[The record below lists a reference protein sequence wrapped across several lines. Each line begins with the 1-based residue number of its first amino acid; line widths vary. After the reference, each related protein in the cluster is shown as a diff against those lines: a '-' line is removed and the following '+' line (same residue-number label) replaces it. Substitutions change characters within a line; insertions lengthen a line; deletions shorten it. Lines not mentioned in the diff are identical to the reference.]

1 MPDKLGYTRRRVGTL
16 PPSPVRVASPGA
28 RLPLVAVA
36 FFLSGAAA
44 LVYQVVWQRILEL
57 SSGIGIYSVAM
68 IVGAFMAGL
77 GLGSHVG
84 SLWSTRLQPDRALWA
99 FATIEVGVAIFGA
112 WSCALFYDLL
122 YLRVGWLYS
131 VPWRA
136 GLLHFFSL
144 LFPTLLMGMSLPFLA
159 RAMVRDAAGAARTI
173 GILYGINVLG
183 ASFGAMATPWVLI
196 RFVGMRGAV
205 TAAAAANLLAAVAA
219 LLAAPRPGA
228 RARDEGVQPVRSFE
242 GREPPASRPLAL
254 WMGLYATSGFCALAL
269 EILWFRFLDV
279 AVRSTAFTF
288 GTLLSLYLLGCAAG
302 SLAGS
307 GLVARV
313 KRPLWAFL
321 FFQCLLLAWSAGA
334 ILLIARLPPDTP
346 VLAYFDEAWRTTRS
360 VRLGR
365 DTDLGRL
372 AATYLGLPALLFGLP
387 TVLMGLSF
395 PVLQRAVQD
404 DVRTS
409 GRKVGLLQ
417 AANIA
422 GCIVGSLA
430 VGLLLLDRIG
440 TAGSFRLLAGV
451 GALFAG
457 LGIRFYGWRSAFLPL
472 AVVLVALVF
481 GLPDGDR
488 LWARLHGSTREAILV
503 DEDATGVAALTPSG
517 DTWEVWINGRSFSRL
532 PFGGMHTV
540 LGAIPAIVHPAPREV
555 AIIGLGSGDTAWAV
569 GCRGPATERVTVFEI
584 SGPNLGLLERLRQQ
598 GAAPPTLAS
607 FLADPRVRHVVA
619 DGRNSLENARERFD
633 VIEIDALWPSNAY
646 SGNLYSVE
654 FFELCARRLAPG
666 GLMCSWCPTQRVR
679 HSFRRAFPHVIQTR
693 GGQIMVGSNDPI
705 ALDLSVW
712 RRRATDARVVAYLG
726 PEQSQAV
733 VADLVTA
740 EAAPPLSAGREQL
753 NRDLHPR
760 DEFRAP

>member
-1 MPDKLGYTRRRVGTL
+1 MPDKLGYTRRPVGTP
-16 PPSPVRVASPGA
+16 PPSPVTVASPAA

-99 FATIEVGVAIFGA
+99 FAAIEVGVAVFGA
-112 WSCALFYDLL
+112 SSCALFYDLL

-159 RAMVRDAAGAARTI
+159 RAMVRDAGGAARTI

-196 RFVGMRGAV
+196 RFLGMRGAV
-205 TAAAAANLLAAVAA
+205 TAAAAANLLAGLSA
-219 LLAAPRPGA
+219 LLAALRPGERSREEPAPPA
-228 RARDEGVQPVRSFE
+228 RALEGS
-242 GREPPASRPLAL
+242 EPPASRPLAL

-288 GTLLSLYLLGCAAG
+288 GTLLSLYLLGCAVG

-307 GLVARV
+307 VLVARV

-321 FFQCLLLAWSAGA
+321 VFQCLLIAWSGCA
-334 ILLIARLPPDTP
+334 ILLIARLPPGTP
-346 VLAYFDEAWRTTRS
+346 VLAYFDEAWRTTRF

-372 AATYLGLPALLFGLP
+372 AATYLGLPAILFGVP

-404 DVRTS
+404 DARTS

-422 GCIVGSLA
+422 GCIAGSLL
-430 VGLLLLDRIG
+430 VGLLLLDWIG

-451 GALFAG
+451 GVLFSG
-457 LGIRFYGWRSAFLPL
+457 LGIRFYGARSAFLPL
-472 AVVLVALVF
+472 AVALVALVF

-488 LWARLHGSTREAILV
+488 LWARLHGSAREAILV
-503 DEDATGVAALTPSG
+503 DEDATGVAALTPAG

-540 LGAIPAIVHPAPREV
+540 LGAIPAIVHPAPRQV

-569 GCRGPATERVTVFEI
+569 GCRGSATERVTVFEI
-584 SGPNLGLLERLRQQ
+584 SGPNLGLLERLREQ

-654 FFELCARRLAPG
+654 FFELCSRRLAPG
-666 GLMCSWCPTQRVR
+666 GLMCSWCPTERVR

-705 ALDLSVW
+705 RLDPEAW
-712 RRRATDARVVAYLG
+712 RRRATDAQVVAYLG

-740 EAAPPLSAGREQL
+740 EAAPPLSAGREKL

>member
-1 MPDKLGYTRRRVGTL
+1 M
-16 PPSPVRVASPGA
+16 
-28 RLPLVAVA
+28 
-36 FFLSGAAA
+36 
-44 LVYQVVWQRILEL
+44 
-57 SSGIGIYSVAM
+57 
-68 IVGAFMAGL
+68 
-77 GLGSHVG
+77 
-84 SLWSTRLQPDRALWA
+84 
-99 FATIEVGVAIFGA
+99 
-112 WSCALFYDLL
+112 
-122 YLRVGWLYS
+122 
-131 VPWRA
+131 
-136 GLLHFFSL
+136 
-144 LFPTLLMGMSLPFLA
+144 
-159 RAMVRDAAGAARTI
+159 
-173 GILYGINVLG
+173 
-183 ASFGAMATPWVLI
+183 
-196 RFVGMRGAV
+196 
-205 TAAAAANLLAAVAA
+205 
-219 LLAAPRPGA
+219 
-228 RARDEGVQPVRSFE
+228 QPVRSFE

-430 VGLLLLDRIG
+430 VGLLLLDWIG

>member
-1 MPDKLGYTRRRVGTL
+1 L
-16 PPSPVRVASPGA
+16 PARAASDAA
-28 RLPLVAVA
+28 RLPLVATA

-57 SSGIGIYSVAM
+57 SSGVGIYSVAM
-68 IVGAFMAGL
+68 IVAAFMAGL
-77 GLGSHVG
+77 GLGSHAG
-84 SLWSTRLQPDRALWA
+84 SVLSTRLRTDRALCA
-99 FATIEVGVAIFGA
+99 FAAIELGVAVFGA
-112 WSCALFYDLL
+112 SSCALFYDLL
-122 YLRVGWLYS
+122 YARTGWLYS

-144 LFPTLLMGMSLPFLA
+144 LFPTVLMGMSLPFLA
-159 RAMVRDAAGAARTI
+159 RAMVHDTSRAARTI

-183 ASFGAMATPWVLI
+183 ASFGAIATPWVLV

-205 TAAAAANLLAAVAA
+205 TAAATANLLAAAAA
-219 LLAAPRPGA
+219 LLVARQPGEIPR
-228 RARDEGVQPVRSFE
+228 EE
-242 GREPPASRPLAL
+242 PASPDHADGGKERPADRPLAL
-254 WMGLYATSGFCALAL
+254 WMGLYAMSGFCALAL

-288 GTLLSLYLLGCAAG
+288 GTLLSLYLLGCAIG

-307 GLVARV
+307 ALVARV

-321 FFQCLLLAWSAGA
+321 FFQCLLLAWSAGS
-334 ILLIARLPPDTP
+334 ILLLARLPAATP
-346 VLAYFDEAWRTTRS
+346 IVSYFDEAWRTTRF

-365 DTDLGRL
+365 DTDLARL
-372 AATYLGLPALLFGLP
+372 AATYLGLPALLFGGP

-422 GCIVGSLA
+422 GCTAGSLL
-430 VGLLLLDRIG
+430 VGLLLLDWIG
-440 TAGSFRLLAGV
+440 TAGCFRML
-451 GALFAG
+451 AG
-457 LGIRFYGWRSAFLPL
+457 LGVLFAVCGACFYGWRSAFSPL
-472 AVVLVALVF
+472 AAALIAIFF
-481 GLPDGDR
+481 GLPDGDQ
-488 LWARLHGSTREAILV
+488 LWARLHGSTREVILV
-503 DEDATGVAALTPSG
+503 DEDATGVAALTPTG
-517 DTWEVWINGRSFSRL
+517 DRWEVWINGRSFSVL

-540 LGAIPAIVHPAPREV
+540 LGAIPAIVHPAPRKV

-569 GCRGPATERVTVFEI
+569 GCRGTATERVTVFEI
-584 SGPNLGLLERLRQQ
+584 SGPNLGLLERLRGR
-598 GAAPPTLAS
+598 GAAPPTLAA
-607 FLADPRVRHVVA
+607 FLSDPRVRHVVA
-619 DGRNSLENARERFD
+619 DGRNSLQNTRERFD
-633 VIEIDALWPSNAY
+633 VVEIDALWPSNAY

-666 GLMCSWCPTQRVR
+666 GLMCSWCPTERVR

-693 GGQIMVGSNDPI
+693 GGQIMIGSNHPTR
-705 ALDLSVW
+705 LDTAAW
-712 RRRATDARVVAYLG
+712 RARATGAQVTAYLG
-726 PEQSQAV
+726 SEQSQAAL
-733 VADLVTA
+733 ADLLTA
-740 EAAPPLSAGREQL
+740 EAVPPPSRASELL